1 MKQVKKK
8 IWMLAMLVMFCPM
21 IALAQEETEEPANQE
36 DPEVSVPE
44 IREVS
49 LIVGELTGGTITLGD
64 QIVSETV
71 PGKVEVSIT
80 VTPADG
86 YKISKENLKLW
97 AVIPLQE
104 TPSSS
109 TRSPELSGELTL
121 VGDEPEDPT
130 EGRTYTVTI
139 DPNLD
144 IWVEEAE
151 FQKVEET
158 KPTWTL
164 TEGVLTISGVVDV
177 EGGIP
182 WSADA
187 ESITSV
193 VITDNEHVMDL
204 VALGIPEE
212 TPVGVPGN
220 LLNAYVFDYK
230 GFKIDSE
237 DKTEIE
243 EFSFG
248 ETNSFA
254 TFVAASDMKVPSVL
268 KAYEITNI
276 TEDGLVLR
284 EVTSIAKGEPVL
296 VFAEEKYKEIEKFYT
311 VTTDPVEAGSNL
323 LRVAPKGGQPVTI
336 GTVYMLYNDVFYYT
350 QTGTIPEGSVYLTKP
365 EQQRTRGFYT
375 LGGDNKTTGIYSASL
390 NDNGGMINEKW
401 YDLQGHSYDT
411 APTRKGIY
419 IKDGNK
425 VVIK

>member
-1 MKQVKKK
+1 MKKVMKR
-8 IWMLAMLVMFCPM
+8 IWLLAMWGMLCPTV
-21 IALAQEETEEPANQE
+21 ALAQDETVEPENQEETEVKT
-36 DPEVSVPE
+36 PEV
-44 IREVS
+44 RQVS
-49 LIVGELTGGTITLGD
+49 LIVNELTGGTITLGD
-64 QIVSETV
+64 QKSIDG
-71 PGKVEVSIT
+71 GKVEVSII
-80 VTPADG
+80 VTPAPD
-86 YKISKENLKLW
+86 YKIGKENLKLW

-121 VGDEPEDPT
+121 VGDEPDDPT
-130 EGRTYTVTI
+130 EERTYTVTM

-144 IWVEEAE
+144 IWVEEAD

-164 TEGVLTISGVVDV
+164 TEGVLTISGVVDI

-212 TPVGVPGN
+212 TPVDVPGN
-220 LLNAYVFDYK
+220 LLNAYLFDYK
-230 GFKIDSE
+230 GFKIDSQ
-237 DKTEIE
+237 DKTQIE
-243 EFSFG
+243 DFSFS
-248 ETNSFA
+248 ESNDYD

-268 KAYEITNI
+268 KAYVITNI
-276 TEDGLVLR
+276 TEEGLVLR
-284 EVTSIAKGEPVL
+284 EVTCIAKGEPVL

-375 LGGDNKTTGIYSASL
+375 LGGDNKTTGIDARRITIPATQSS
-390 NDNGGMINEKW
+390 W
-401 YDLQGHSYDT
+401 YTLDGRRLDT
-411 APTRKGIY
+411 MPTRKGIY
-419 IKDGNK
+419 IKDGK
-425 VVIK
+425 KIIIR